1 MLDFVAGK
9 LVSKKPTEAVVDVA
23 GVGYRL
29 LISTSAFE
37 RLPAPGSPVRMRC
50 HLHVREDAML
60 LFGFSDEAE
69 RNVFN
74 LLIGVSGVG
83 PKLALAA
90 LSAMSPAEIGKCITT
105 GDAAMLTR
113 IPGVGRKTAERLVV
127 DLRDRFDT
135 AQIGEEGEAGVPG
148 PTDARKDALSALEA
162 LGLSRKAA
170 EKSLRDVLQ
179 KHPGIEAAEEL
190 IRLALRG

>member
-23 GVGYRL
+23 GLGYRL
-29 LISTSAFE
+29 LISTSAYE
-37 RLPAPGSPVRMRC
+37 RMPSPGEPVKMLC

-69 RNVFN
+69 RYVFN

-90 LSAMSPAEIGKCITT
+90 LSAMSPAELGNYITA

-127 DLRDRFDT
+127 DLRDRFD
-135 AQIGEEGEAGVPG
+135 AADVGEAEEGASPG
-148 PTDARKDALSALEA
+148 PTGGKKDALSALEA

-179 KHPGIEAAEEL
+179 KHPGVESAEEL